1 MKHYSHIALLLAI
14 CALIWPLQSCAN
26 SSAPKTETA
35 SSEDSG
41 ISGNSGTSSDSGTSG
56 KSGISGDLEPAEPSD
71 AKKPAYR
78 IAIEALLRDAKQ
90 QPSTTNFPLYFARKF
105 LDVPYVA
112 HTLEVNDDEQLVVNV
127 EALDCT
133 TLVETVTALTLCAY
147 HQQYDWVSYQN
158 NLRNMRY
165 RDGVIDGYPSRIH
178 YFTDWIVSNQKAG
191 IVSEIQ
197 QPNPPFTAIQTV
209 KVNYMSE
216 HPQSYKALK
225 AHPEY
230 VPEIREMEQRL
241 TGQKFRFIP
250 KSEVKDTK
258 AMREAVHDGDI
269 IAITCNKPGL
279 DIAHLGFAVWRKDG
293 LHLLNA
299 SQLHKKVVEE
309 PMTLREYLS
318 KHPSHT
324 GIRIIRINH

>member
-1 MKHYSHIALLLAI
+1 MKMKHYSHINLFLAI
-14 CALIWPLQSCAN
+14 CILIWPLQSCAN
-26 SSAPKTETA
+26 NSAPK
-35 SSEDSG
+35 SSSK
-41 ISGNSGTSSDSGTSG
+41 NSEYYDSSDNSEYS
-56 KSGISGDLEPAEPSD
+56 DNSD

-78 IAIEALLRDAKQ
+78 IAIEALFRDAKQ
-90 QPSTTNFPLYFARKF
+90 QSSKTNFPLFFARKF

-112 HTLEVNDDEQLVVNV
+112 HTLEVNDDEDLVINV
-127 EALDCT
+127 DELDCT
-133 TLVETVTALTLCAY
+133 TLVETVTALTLCA
-147 HQQYDWVSYQN
+147 HRKQFTFAAYQN
-158 NLRNMRY
+158 ALRNMRY
-165 RDGVIDGYPSRIH
+165 RDGVIDRYPSRIH
-178 YFTDWIVSNQKAG
+178 YFTEWIMLNQKAG

-197 QPNPPFTAIQTV
+197 QPNPPFTAVQTV
-209 KVNYMSE
+209 KVSYMSE

-230 VPEIREMEQRL
+230 VSEIRQMEQRL

-250 KSEVKDTK
+250 KSEVKNTE
-258 AMREAVHDGDI
+258 AMRSAVHDGDI

-309 PMTLREYLS
+309 PMTLYQYFQ